1 MSAPSLTFPAETGCA
16 AAALRSGGHVNLA
29 SWETVMHGTK
39 PIKVLLL
46 LASLLAS
53 VAAPAQEYPNKP
65 VRLIIPWAAGGSTDS
80 IGRILNQK
88 LAEYTGQQWVADNR
102 GGATGTIG
110 HALAA
115 KAAPD
120 GYTLLLGTNSTF
132 AIAPHLY
139 KSLQYDNEKA
149 FAPVALVAISP
160 QILSVH
166 PSLPVRS
173 AKELIAL
180 ARAQPGKIPFSTAG
194 VGATSH
200 MATELFMNLAK
211 VKMQHIPYKG
221 GGPSATALIAGET
234 ALSFVDVITALP
246 QAKAGRLRPIATST
260 ARRTP
265 LMPELPTIAESG
277 LPGFESVTSFGMF
290 VPAGTPQEI
299 IARVNREV
307 RRALGAADVREK
319 LRAQGI
325 DPVGGSPEELVEHQK
340 QETAKWGKVIREQG
354 IKFE

>member
-1 MSAPSLTFPAETGCA
+1 MNRNKHMRSIMIPA
-16 AAALRSGGHVNLA
+16 AAIAFAVLA
-29 SWETVMHGTK
+29 A
-39 PIKVLLL
+39 P
-46 LASLLAS
+46 
-53 VAAPAQEYPNKP
+53 VAAQYPTKP
-65 VRLIIPWAAGGSTDS
+65 VRLVIPWAAGGSTDS
-80 IGRILNQK
+80 IGRILAQK
-88 LAEYTGQQWVADNR
+88 LAESTGQQWLVDNR
-102 GGATGTIG
+102 AGATGTIG

-139 KSLQYDNEKA
+139 KNLQYDNEKSL
-149 FAPVALVAISP
+149 APISLVAISP

-166 PSLPVRS
+166 PSLPVRNV
-173 AKELIAL
+173 KDLVAL
-180 ARAQPGKIPFSTAG
+180 AKSRPGQIPFSTAG

-200 MATELFMNLAK
+200 MATELLMNMAGM
-211 VKMQHIPYKG
+211 KMNHVPYKG
-221 GGPSATALIAGET
+221 GGPSAQALISGET

-246 QAKAGRLRPIATST
+246 QAKAGRLRPVATST
-260 ARRTP
+260 ASRTS

-290 VPAGTPQEI
+290 APAGTSKEVI
-299 IARVNREV
+299 GRVHRELG
-307 RRALGAADVREK
+307 RALGAADVKDK

-325 DPVGGSPEELVEHQK
+325 DPVGSGPEELVAHQK
-340 QETAKWGKVIREQG
+340 QEIAKWGKVIREQG